1 VGRGPESHEFKERS
15 PIFDAPAVIVFRTP
29 RNGQAY
35 DCAVRRGGFTLVELL
50 VVIAILALLVALL
63 LPAVQSAREAGR
75 RVQCT
80 NNLRQIALACSSH
93 LEQLGTFPSGGWGW
107 KDGPDPDG
115 GYHEK
120 QSGGWLYNILEFAEL
135 SAVRQVGVGL
145 TGDAKRAAIRSVVER
160 PVPLYFC
167 PTRSGPLTI
176 PYTHWA
182 GFNNCERPSVYA
194 PAHYAGSRGT
204 GPNWF
209 LWEGS
214 AGWSDAEWQGK
225 DGYPHRV
232 PGVNDG
238 QYVSGVIAILGR
250 VRAAHVR
257 DGMSNTFLAGEKY
270 LNPDNYSTADL
281 FCNDQGWTVGFDYD
295 SLAHTGSHDGA
306 VYSPLQDTRGIGASL
321 FGSAHPT
328 VFNMAFCDG
337 SVRALSYLIDGSTF
351 RALGSRNGGESQGAV
366 GP

>member
-1 VGRGPESHEFKERS
+1 VRHEQESQEPKEKS
-15 PIFDAPAVIVFRTP
+15 PIFEATGVIVFSTP
-29 RNGQAY
+29 RNGQTC
-35 DCAVRRGGFTLVELL
+35 DCGVRRKGFTLVELL
-50 VVIAILALLVALL
+50 VVIAILAILMALL

-75 RVQCT
+75 RVQCA

-93 LEQLGTFPSGGWGW
+93 LEQLGTFPSAGWGW

-115 GYHEK
+115 GYHER
-120 QSGGWLYNILEFAEL
+120 QSGGWLYNILDFAEL

-145 TGDAKRAAIRSVVER
+145 SGSAKRAAIRSVVER

-176 PYTHWA
+176 PYTSIYDL
-182 GFNNCERPSVYA
+182 NNCDRPSVFA
-194 PAHYAGSRGT
+194 PAHYVGSRGT

-214 AGWSDAEWQGK
+214 ATWTDAEWQRK

-238 QYVSGVIAILGR
+238 QYVTGVLAILGR

-257 DGMSNTFLAGEKY
+257 DGLSNTFLAGEKY
-270 LNPDNYSTADL
+270 LNPDNYATADNG
-281 FCNDQGWTVGFDYD
+281 CNDQGWTVGFDYD
-295 SLAHTGSHDGA
+295 TLAHTGSHDGT
-306 VYSPLQDTRGIGASL
+306 VYPPLQDTRGIGASL

-351 RALGSRNGGESQGAV
+351 RAMGSRSGGESQGAV
-366 GP
+366 EP